1 MLNKCLGRKPA
12 VHDPRT
18 VKLTDLAPSMQ
29 YYNPLHE
36 CLRASEVATWLMGDN
51 DRFGDCH
58 DDQTEVLTSTGWQK
72 WEDYDNSPLATLNI
86 ELDTLEYQMPIRVIK
101 KHYEGPMH
109 YTGHN
114 GLDFAV
120 TPTHRM
126 LNQEYSVK
134 NRSYGNLHF
143 TPIKD
148 LKTRVV
154 LPTAPSN
161 GFDSEGCKDITIG
174 KTTWAAEDF
183 IKLLSLVISDGWVG
197 GTDSNK
203 NKVSFCCFQ
212 ESKTFVREFAE
223 SIGANEY
230 PSRKNVWLI
239 NDPALAGWFRQNI
252 YVGQK
257 FSSSFKKLPE
267 YLRTANKNQIE
278 LFLKF
283 YGDQH
288 AHEGGSIQYY
298 TSSKNLAD
306 GIQEI
311 LFKIGTRAS
320 LSTRDRRDS
329 VSVNSEGRE
338 IVTNFLSYIITCR
351 VRAEKLT
358 LTRLSRLSH
367 HIVKPYVGF
376 VYCAEVPNSTLVT
389 RRNDKILI
397 SGNCTSVGI
406 ANTLL
411 ARSIFAGH
419 TNPPTTA
426 DILSFYERFG
436 FIPGDPATDQG
447 ATLIECI
454 QSWMRQGYPV
464 RGTANKLLGYA
475 SIDPHNHTLMHAAI
489 EIFGDVYIGVT
500 LDEAQQTQ
508 TTWDYVAGS
517 ATWGG
522 HCISCNAF
530 DSNGLYRVTS
540 WAEWLPVTKNF
551 MDQQCDEAYVLLDA
565 ASIRKGQMT
574 FSDWNMAALEAAI
587 KSLGGLDTAP

>member
-51 DRFGDCH
+51 DR
-58 DDQTEVLTSTGWQK
+58 
-72 WEDYDNSPLATLNI
+72 
-86 ELDTLEYQMPIRVIK
+86 
-101 KHYEGPMH
+101 
-109 YTGHN
+109 
-114 GLDFAV
+114 
-120 TPTHRM
+120 
-126 LNQEYSVK
+126 
-134 NRSYGNLHF
+134 
-143 TPIKD
+143 
-148 LKTRVV
+148 
-154 LPTAPSN
+154 
-161 GFDSEGCKDITIG
+161 
-174 KTTWAAEDF
+174 
-183 IKLLSLVISDGWVG
+183 
-197 GTDSNK
+197 
-203 NKVSFCCFQ
+203 
-212 ESKTFVREFAE
+212 
-223 SIGANEY
+223 
-230 PSRKNVWLI
+230 
-239 NDPALAGWFRQNI
+239 
-252 YVGQK
+252 
-257 FSSSFKKLPE
+257 
-267 YLRTANKNQIE
+267 
-278 LFLKF
+278 
-283 YGDQH
+283 YGD
-288 AHEGGSIQYY
+288 
-298 TSSKNLAD
+298 
-306 GIQEI
+306 
-311 LFKIGTRAS
+311 
-320 LSTRDRRDS
+320 
-329 VSVNSEGRE
+329 
-338 IVTNFLSYIITCR
+338 
-351 VRAEKLT
+351 
-358 LTRLSRLSH
+358 
-367 HIVKPYVGF
+367 
-376 VYCAEVPNSTLVT
+376 
-389 RRNDKILI
+389 
-397 SGNCTSVGI
+397 CTSVGI

-454 QSWMRQGYPV
+454 QSWMSQGYPV

-475 SIDPHNHTLMHAAI
+475 SIDPHNPTLMHAAI

-587 KSLGGLDTAP
+587 KSLGGLDTSP